1 MHRTPCDVFAKSEG
15 VFHRLTNQIFLG
27 FQPDAYLCTAYPVE
41 DEEYY
46 IYSEP
51 TDHSSLKIYTTFQ
64 KPQFVSGIFLLAS
77 YWFQIPPQ
85 VSCQQEMMSCSL
97 TDDSF

>member
-1 MHRTPCDVFAKSEG
+1 QRNVHAADIE
-15 VFHRLTNQIFLG
+15 
-27 FQPDAYLCTAYPVE
+27 QPDAYLCTGYPVE

-64 KPQFVSGIFLLAS
+64 KPQFVAGIFLL
-77 YWFQIPPQ
+77 FQIPPE
-85 VSCQQEMMSCSL
+85 VS
-97 TDDSF
+97 

>member
-27 FQPDAYLCTAYPVE
+27 FQPDAYLCTGYPVE

-64 KPQFVSGIFLLAS
+64 KPQFVAGIFLLAS

-85 VSCQQEMMSCSL
+85 VS
-97 TDDSF
+97 